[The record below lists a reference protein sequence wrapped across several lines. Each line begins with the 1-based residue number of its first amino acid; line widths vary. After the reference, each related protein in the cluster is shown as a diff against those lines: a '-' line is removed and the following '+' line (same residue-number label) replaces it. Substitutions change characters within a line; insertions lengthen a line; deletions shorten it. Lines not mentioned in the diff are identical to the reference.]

1 MRPLVSIV
9 IPCFNAER
17 TIAEAIQSG
26 LDQTYE
32 HREIIVIDDGS
43 TDRSLEII
51 QSFGNQI
58 RWETGPNR
66 GGNHARNR
74 GIQISQGEFIQF
86 LDADDLLYP
95 NKLEVMVPVAS
106 ARGNEYLVAS
116 GWDLQKESSSSPAPH
131 PLRYDGSDP
140 FAWCLKSTLQTSA
153 PIHRKNSLLAVKG
166 FDETLRCCQEYDL
179 HLRLFANGLQLSI
192 IDESLFVHRRQINSI
207 SADIVKILIGKR
219 AVLSKLARSE
229 EIVHATTD
237 RRQQIANTIAHDAR
251 HLIRWSQWREGK
263 ISFQVAR
270 SIEPGSVH
278 RVFERRAFRVIANL
292 ASPEVSEWLL
302 VQAKRL
308 SRWAIPGNSG

>member
-32 HREIIVIDDGS
+32 QREIIVIDDGS

-51 QSFGNQI
+51 QSFGNWI

-66 GGNHARNR
+66 GGNHARNQ

-95 NKLEVMVPVAS
+95 NKLEVMMPVAI
-106 ARGNEYLVAS
+106 AKGHEYLIAS
-116 GWDLQKESSSSPAPH
+116 GWDLQKESSFSPAPH
-131 PLRYDGSDP
+131 PLRYDDSDP
-140 FAWCLKSTLQTSA
+140 FAWCLKNTLQTSA
-153 PIHRKNSLLAVKG
+153 PIHRKDSLASVKG

-179 HLRLFANGLQLSI
+179 HLRLFANGLQLAI

-219 AVLSKLARSE
+219 TVLSKLAKSE
-229 EIVHATTD
+229 QVLQATTD
-237 RRQQIANTIAHDAR
+237 RRRQIADTIAHDAR
-251 HLIRWSQWREGK
+251 HLIRWSQWHEGK
-263 ISFQVAR
+263 TSFQVAR
-270 SIEPGSVH
+270 SIEPRSVTQ
-278 RVFERRAFRVIANL
+278 VFERPVFRMIANL

-302 VQAKRL
+302 LQAKRL
-308 SRWAIPGNSG
+308 LK

>member
-26 LDQTYE
+26 LDQTYG

-51 QSFGNQI
+51 RSFGNQI

-95 NKLEVMVPVAS
+95 NKLEVMVPVAVS
-106 ARGNEYLVAS
+106 KGADTLVACN
-116 GWDLQKESSSSPAPH
+116 WKLQTETTGCVMLKQ
-131 PLRYDGSDP
+131 LNYDRKDP
-140 FAWCLKSTLQTSA
+140 FIWCLSNTLPTLS
-153 PIHRKNSLLAVKG
+153 PLHRKENLLSVSG
-166 FDETLRCCQEYDL
+166 FDVNLRCCQEYDL
-179 HLRLFANGLQLSI
+179 HLRLFAQGLDLVTVN
-192 IDESLFVHRRQINSI
+192 DPLFLIRRQINSI

-219 AVLSKLARSE
+219 TVLSKLARSE
-229 EIVHATTD
+229 ELVHAASD
-237 RRQQIANTIAHDAR
+237 RRRQIANTIAHDAR
-251 HLIRWSQWREGK
+251 HLIRLSQWREGK